1 MIKPGDRVT
10 LFSDMR
16 VKATVLALKREKPQM
31 WFVGG
36 TSDLKTEAHIRF
48 DDGQETFI
56 SINLLMPLHE

>member
-16 VKATVLALKREKPQM
+16 VKATVISLKREKPQA

-36 TSDLKTEAHIRF
+36 TSDLKTEAHIKF
-48 DDGQETFI
+48 DDGQEVI
-56 SINLLMPLHE
+56 LPINLLMPLHE

>member
-16 VKATVLALKREKPQM
+16 VKAVVVSLKREKPKA

-36 TSDLKTEAHIRF
+36 TSDVQTKAHLRF
-48 DDGQETFI
+48 DDGQEAWLP
-56 SINLLMPLHE
+56 INLVMPLHE

>member
-16 VKATVLALKREKPQM
+16 VKATVLSLKREKPKT

-36 TSDLKTEAHIRF
+36 TSDLKTEAHVRF
-48 DDGQETFI
+48 DDGQEAVLG
-56 SINLLMPLHE
+56 INLLMPLHE

>member
-16 VKATVLALKREKPQM
+16 VKATVLSLARQKPEA

-36 TSDLKTEAHIRF
+36 TSDLKTEALIRF
-48 DDGQETFI
+48 DDGQETTL
-56 SINLLMPLHE
+56 SIDLLMPLHE

>member
-16 VKATVLALKREKPQM
+16 VKATVLSLKREEAQS

-48 DDGQETFI
+48 DDGNEAFL

>member
-16 VKATVLALKREKPQM
+16 KKATVISLNREKAKV

-48 DDGQETFI
+48 DNGEEVTLSVD
-56 SINLLMPLHE
+56 LLMPLHE

>member
-16 VKATVLALKREKPQM
+16 KKATVLSLNREKATV
-31 WFVGG
+31 WYVGG

-48 DDGQETFI
+48 DNGEEVTLPV
-56 SINLLMPLHE
+56 NLLMPLHE

>member
-16 VKATVLALKREKPQM
+16 VKGTVISLERAKAQQ

-36 TSDLKTEAHIRF
+36 ASDVKTTATIRF
-48 DDGQETFI
+48 DDGNEAIF
-56 SINLLMPLHE
+56 SIELLMPLHE

>member
-16 VKATVLALKREKPQM
+16 VKATVVSLHREKPRM

-36 TSDLKTEAHIRF
+36 CSDLQTEAVIRF
-48 DDGQETFI
+48 DDGQEATLP
-56 SINLLMPLHE
+56 INLLMPLHE

>member
-16 VKATVLALKREKPQM
+16 VKATVLALKREKPKM

-48 DDGQETFI
+48 DDGQETFL

>member
-16 VKATVLALKREKPQM
+16 VKATVLSLKRETPQA

-48 DDGQETFI
+48 DDGQEMLL
-56 SINLLMPLHE
+56 SVNLLMPLHE

>member
-16 VKATVLALKREKPQM
+16 VKATVLSLHREKPKA

-36 TSDLKTEAHIRF
+36 TSDLKTEAHIKF
-48 DDGQETFI
+48 DDGTETTI

>member
-16 VKATVLALKREKPQM
+16 VKATVISLKREKPQS

-36 TSDLKTEAHIRF
+36 TSDLQTEAHIKF
-48 DDGQETFI
+48 DDGQEAVLP
-56 SINLLMPLHE
+56 INLLMPLHE